1 MEVSVNTRN
10 DLLLDKI
17 ELRHPLASDGD
28 ALNTLLATTPVLDG
42 NSVQCTLLQCSHF
55 AQTSVAAFLHGQ
67 LVGFVSAYYPPN
79 EPNTLF
85 VWQVVVAQD
94 LRDLGLGKKML
105 HWLIEQPACA
115 QAVNLVTAIGIKNSI
130 SWSMFD
136 SFARDIGA
144 LPIKSFVSS
153 IRRSPDTEQN
163 EYLLR
168 ISPLPNRQQSITSD
182 PLSDLKSNGSHISAM
197 RRWLD

>member
-1 MEVSVNTRN
+1 MNTRN

-17 ELRHPLASDGD
+17 ELRTPLTSDGD
-28 ALNTLLATTPVLDG
+28 ALKGLLATTPVLDG
-42 NSVQCTLLQCSHF
+42 NSVQCTLLQCGHF
-55 AQTSVAAFLHGQ
+55 AKTSVAAFLHGR

-79 EPNTLF
+79 EPQTLF
-85 VWQVVVAQD
+85 VWQVVVSQQ

-105 HWLIEQPACA
+105 HWLVAQPACE
-115 QAVNLVTAIGIKNSI
+115 QAVRLVTAIGIKNSV

-144 LPIKSFVSS
+144 LPIKSFVT
-153 IRRSPDTEQN
+153 PLTPKDGYEQD

-168 ISPLPNRQQSITSD
+168 ISPLPNRAEQSAND
-182 PLSDLKSNGSHISAM
+182 PLEDLKGSGSHISAM

>member
-1 MEVSVNTRN
+1 MNTRN

-17 ELRHPLASDGD
+17 EFRAPLASDGN
-28 ALNTLLATTPVLDG
+28 ALQGLLATTPVLDG
-42 NSVQCTLLQCSHF
+42 NSVQCTLLQCGHF
-55 AQTSVAAFLHGQ
+55 AKTSVAAFLDDR

-79 EPNTLF
+79 EPGTLF
-85 VWQVVVAQD
+85 VWQVVVCQS
-94 LRDLGLGKKML
+94 LRDHGLGKKML
-105 HWLIEQPACA
+105 HWLVSQPACE
-115 QAVNLVTAIGIKNSI
+115 QASKMVTAIGIKNSV

-144 LPIKSFVSS
+144 LPIKSFVTP
-153 IRRSPDTEQN
+153 IADKQDATPD

-168 ISPLPNRQQSITSD
+168 ISPLPNRTGQIISS
-182 PLSDLKSNGSHISAM
+182 PLEGLRASGGSHISAM

>member
-1 MEVSVNTRN
+1 MNTRN

-17 ELRHPLASDGD
+17 ELRTPLATDGD
-28 ALNTLLATTPVLDG
+28 ALKGLLATTPVLDG
-42 NSVQCTLLQCSHF
+42 NSVQCTLLQCGHF
-55 AQTSVAAFLHGQ
+55 AKTSVAAFLHGR

-79 EPNTLF
+79 EPRTLF
-85 VWQVVVAQD
+85 VWQVVVMQK

-105 HWLIEQPACA
+105 HWLIAQPACE
-115 QAVNLVTAIGIKNSI
+115 QALRLVTAIGIKNSL

-136 SFARDIGA
+136 GFARDIGA
-144 LPIKSFVSS
+144 LPIKSFVTPLNPKQN
-153 IRRSPDTEQN
+153 REPD

-168 ISPLPNRQQSITSD
+168 ISPLPNRAGQSANDALENLRAT
-182 PLSDLKSNGSHISAM
+182 GSHILAM

>member
-1 MEVSVNTRN
+1 MSTRN

-17 ELRHPLASDGD
+17 ELRTPLATDGD
-28 ALNTLLATTPVLDG
+28 ALKGLLATTPVLDG
-42 NSVQCTLLQCSHF
+42 NSVQCTLLQCGHF
-55 AQTSVAAFLHGQ
+55 AKTSVAAFLHGR

-79 EPNTLF
+79 EPRTLF
-85 VWQVVVAQD
+85 VWQVVVMQK

-105 HWLIEQPACA
+105 HWLIAQPACE
-115 QAVNLVTAIGIKNSI
+115 QALRLVTAIGIKNSL

-136 SFARDIGA
+136 GFARDIGA
-144 LPIKSFVSS
+144 LPIKSFLTPLNPKQN
-153 IRRSPDTEQN
+153 REPD

-168 ISPLPNRQQSITSD
+168 ISPLPNRAGQSAND
-182 PLSDLKSNGSHISAM
+182 ALENLKTTGSHILAM

>member
-1 MEVSVNTRN
+1 MNTRN
-10 DLLLDKI
+10 DLLFDKI
-17 ELRHPLASDGD
+17 ELRHPLASDGE

-55 AQTSVAAFLHGQ
+55 AQTSVAAFLQGQ

-79 EPNTLF
+79 EPTTLF
-85 VWQVVVAQD
+85 VWQVVVAQN

-115 QAVNLVTAIGIKNSI
+115 QALSLVTAIGIKNSM

-136 SFARDIGA
+136 GFARDIGA
-144 LPIKSFVSS
+144 LPIKSFVTPIKS
-153 IRRSPDTEQN
+153 SPDIAQN

-168 ISPLPNRQQSITSD
+168 ISPLPNRHQALACDTD
-182 PLSDLKSNGSHISAM
+182 LLSDLKSSGSHISAM

>member
-1 MEVSVNTRN
+1 MNTRN

-17 ELRHPLASDGD
+17 ELRTPLATDGD
-28 ALNTLLATTPVLDG
+28 ALKELLATTPVLDG
-42 NSVQCTLLQCSHF
+42 NSVQCTLLQCGHF
-55 AQTSVAAFLHGQ
+55 AKTSVAAFLHGR

-79 EPNTLF
+79 EPRTLF
-85 VWQVVVAQD
+85 VWQVVVMQK

-105 HWLIEQPACA
+105 HWLIAQPACE
-115 QAVNLVTAIGIKNSI
+115 QALRLVTAIGIKNSL

-136 SFARDIGA
+136 GFARDIGA
-144 LPIKSFVSS
+144 LPIKSFVTPLNPKQN
-153 IRRSPDTEQN
+153 REPD

-168 ISPLPNRQQSITSD
+168 ISPLPNRAGQSANDALENPRAT
-182 PLSDLKSNGSHISAM
+182 GSHILAM

>member
-1 MEVSVNTRN
+1 MNTRN

-17 ELRHPLASDGD
+17 EFRAPLATDGD
-28 ALNTLLATTPVLDG
+28 ALKGLLATTPVLDG
-42 NSVQCTLLQCSHF
+42 NSVQCTLLQCGHF
-55 AQTSVAAFLHGQ
+55 AKTSVAAFLQ
-67 LVGFVSAYYPPN
+67 NRLVGFVSAYYPPN
-79 EPNTLF
+79 EPGTLF
-85 VWQVVVAQD
+85 VWQVVVDQS

-105 HWLIEQPACA
+105 HWLIAQPACE
-115 QAVNLVTAIGIKNSI
+115 QAIRLVTAIGIKNSV

-144 LPIKSFVSS
+144 LPIKSFVTPLTDKQQTT
-153 IRRSPDTEQN
+153 PD

-168 ISPLPNRQQSITSD
+168 ISPLPNRTEQLASS
-182 PLSDLKSNGSHISAM
+182 PLDGLKASGSHISAM

>member
-1 MEVSVNTRN
+1 MNTRN

-17 ELRHPLASDGD
+17 ELRAPLPSDGD
-28 ALNTLLATTPVLDG
+28 ALKGLLATTPVLDG
-42 NSVQCTLLQCSHF
+42 NSVQCTLLQCGHF
-55 AQTSVAAFLHGQ
+55 AKTSVAAFLHGR

-79 EPNTLF
+79 EPRTLF
-85 VWQVVVAQD
+85 VWQVVVTQR

-105 HWLIEQPACA
+105 HWLIAQPACE
-115 QAVNLVTAIGIKNSI
+115 QALRLVTAIGIKNTV

-144 LPIKSFVSS
+144 LPIKSFVT
-153 IRRSPDTEQN
+153 PLTPKQQN
-163 EYLLR
+163 PLDEYLLR
-168 ISPLPNRQQSITSD
+168 ISPLPNRPEQFTGD
-182 PLSDLKSNGSHISAM
+182 PLEDLRANGSHISAM

>member
-1 MEVSVNTRN
+1 MNARN
-10 DLLLDKI
+10 DLLLDEI
-17 ELRHPLASDGD
+17 ELRHPLAKDGD
-28 ALNTLLATTPVLDG
+28 ALNSLLATTPVLDG

-55 AQTSVAAFLHGQ
+55 AQTSVAAFLHGR
-67 LVGFVSAYYPPN
+67 LVGFVSAYYPPS
-79 EPNTLF
+79 EPHTLF
-85 VWQVVVAQD
+85 VWQVVVAQE

-105 HWLIEQPACA
+105 HWLIDQPACE
-115 QAVNLVTAIGIKNSI
+115 QAINLVTAIGIKNSI

-144 LPIKSFVSS
+144 LPIKSFVTS
-153 IRRSPDTEQN
+153 IKPSIEIQQN

-168 ISPLPNRQQSITSD
+168 ISPLPNRKTQQAEMD
-182 PLSDLKSNGSHISAM
+182 PLRDLKSTGSHISAM

>member
-1 MEVSVNTRN
+1 M
-10 DLLLDKI
+10 
-17 ELRHPLASDGD
+17 HA
-28 ALNTLLATTPVLDG
+28 
-42 NSVQCTLLQCSHF
+42 F
-55 AQTSVAAFLHGQ
+55 AKTSVAAFLDNQ

-79 EPNTLF
+79 EPRTLF
-85 VWQVVVAQD
+85 VWQVVVSQF

-105 HWLIEQPACA
+105 HWLIAQPACQ
-115 QAVNLVTAIGIKNSI
+115 QAIKLVTAIGIKNTV

-144 LPIKSFVSS
+144 LPIKSFVTPLSAKQQAA
-153 IRRSPDTEQN
+153 PD

-168 ISPLPNRQQSITSD
+168 ISPLPNRAEQLAGS
-182 PLSDLKSNGSHISAM
+182 PLEDLKLSGSHISAM

>member
-1 MEVSVNTRN
+1 MNTRN
-10 DLLLDKI
+10 DLLLDRI
-17 ELRHPLASDGD
+17 EFRTPLTSDGD
-28 ALNTLLATTPVLDG
+28 ALKELLATTPVLDG
-42 NSVQCTLLQCSHF
+42 NSVQCTLLQCGHF
-55 AQTSVAAFLHGQ
+55 AKTSVAAFLRGR

-79 EPNTLF
+79 EPHTLF
-85 VWQVVVAQD
+85 VWQVVVSQQ

-105 HWLIEQPACA
+105 HWLIAQPACE
-115 QAVNLVTAIGIKNSI
+115 QATRLVTAIGIKNTV

-144 LPIKSFVSS
+144 LPIKSFVT
-153 IRRSPDTEQN
+153 PLTPKEGYQQD

-168 ISPLPNRQQSITSD
+168 ISPLPNRMGQLNGD
-182 PLSDLKSNGSHISAM
+182 PLADLKGSGSHISAM

>member
-1 MEVSVNTRN
+1 MNTRN

-17 ELRHPLASDGD
+17 VFRAPLATDGD
-28 ALNTLLATTPVLDG
+28 ALKGLLATTSTLDG
-42 NSVQCTLLQCSHF
+42 NSVQCTLLQCRHF
-55 AQTSVAAFLHGQ
+55 AKTSVAAFLNGQ

-79 EPNTLF
+79 EPHTLF
-85 VWQVVVAQD
+85 VWQVVVAES

-105 HWLIEQPACA
+105 HWLIAQPACE
-115 QAVNLVTAIGIKNSI
+115 QAAKLVTAIGVKNSV

-144 LPIKSFVSS
+144 LPIKSFVTPLATRQQTTS
-153 IRRSPDTEQN
+153 E
-163 EYLLR
+163 EYLLS
-168 ISPLPNRQQSITSD
+168 ISPLPNPIEQMTTNSLD
-182 PLSDLKSNGSHISAM
+182 GLKSSGSHISAM

>member
-1 MEVSVNTRN
+1 MNARN
-10 DLLLDKI
+10 DLLFDKI
-17 ELRHPLASDGD
+17 ELRHPLTTDGD
-28 ALNTLLATTPVLDG
+28 ALKTLLATTPVLDG

-105 HWLIEQPACA
+105 HWLIDQPACE
-115 QAVNLVTAIGIKNSI
+115 QAMRMVTAIGIKNSI

-136 SFARDIGA
+136 GFARDIGA
-144 LPIKSFVSS
+144 LPIKSFVTS
-153 IRRSPDTEQN
+153 IDASPDHQPD

-168 ISPLPNRQQSITSD
+168 IAPLPNRSEYLLND
-182 PLSDLKSNGSHISAM
+182 PLDGLKASGSHISAM

>member
-1 MEVSVNTRN
+1 MNARN

-17 ELRHPLASDGD
+17 EFRHPLASDGD
-28 ALNTLLATTPVLDG
+28 ALNALLATTPVLDG

-55 AQTSVAAFLHGQ
+55 AQTSVAAFFHGQ

-105 HWLIEQPACA
+105 HWLIAQPGCEQAIH
-115 QAVNLVTAIGIKNSI
+115 LVTAIGIKNSI

-144 LPIKSFVSS
+144 LPIKSFVTS
-153 IRRSPDTEQN
+153 IKPSPDDKQS

-168 ISPLPNRQQSITSD
+168 ISPLPNRSAPVTHD
-182 PLSDLKSNGSHISAM
+182 LLSDLKSSGSHISAM

>member
-1 MEVSVNTRN
+1 MNARN

-17 ELRHPLASDGD
+17 EFRHPLASDGD
-28 ALNTLLATTPVLDG
+28 ALNALLNTTPVLDG

-55 AQTSVAAFLHGQ
+55 ARTSVAAFLDGQ
-67 LVGFVSAYYPPN
+67 LVGFVSAYFPPN
-79 EPNTLF
+79 EPHTLF
-85 VWQVVVAQD
+85 VWQVVVAPH

-105 HWLIEQPACA
+105 HWLVAQPACEPA
-115 QAVNLVTAIGIKNSI
+115 INLVTAIGVKNSI

-136 SFARDIGA
+136 GFARDIGA
-144 LPIKSFVSS
+144 LPIKSFVTPIKSS
-153 IRRSPDTEQN
+153 ADIPQT

-168 ISPLPNRQQSITSD
+168 ISPLPNRDTASAIN
-182 PLSDLKSNGSHISAM
+182 PVEDLRAGGSHISAM